1 MEPILQWGLEFI
13 RIVQTAA
20 SPSLTAVMRII
31 TAIGETAVYLAAVP
45 LIYWCV
51 DEKKGLRLG
60 IMVLISIWINLS
72 LKYLFDQP
80 RPFFEG
86 YDPSVGMASEK
97 TGGLPSGHAQ
107 NTLVMFFI
115 LASLVKKKW
124 AYVCA
129 GVLCLLIG
137 FSRIYLGVHFP
148 TDVLA
153 GWILGGVILGGYF
166 LLSGKIEELLVKG
179 GFRAGMI
186 ATAALSFVM
195 ILYIPVKELLMPGGT
210 LLGLGFGY
218 CYNRRSVGFSNNAL
232 PEMADQKKY
241 LILFA
246 RIILGLGGLILIFFR
261 VSSFVPHSS
270 SNQNLY
276 GFAVSMITGLWISIA
291 APWIFIKL
299 HLAGSEIKSDE

>member
-1 MEPILQWGLEFI
+1 MEPILLWGLDFI
-13 RIVQTAA
+13 RMIQTIA
-20 SPSLTAVMRII
+20 SPPLTAVMRFI
-31 TAIGETAVYLAAVP
+31 TAIGGVAVYLALIP

-60 IMVLISIWINLS
+60 IMILISIWVNLS
-72 LKYLFDQP
+72 LKYMLDQP

-86 YDPSVGMASEK
+86 YDPSVGMSSEK

-115 LASLVKKKW
+115 LASWVKKKW

-129 GVLCLLIG
+129 SALCLLIG

-148 TDVLA
+148 PDVLA
-153 GWILGGVILGGYF
+153 GWILGGVILCGYF
-166 LLSGKIEELLVKG
+166 LSSGKIEDLLVKG

-186 ATAALSFVM
+186 ATSALSFVM

-218 CYNRRSVGFSNNAL
+218 CYNRRSVGFSTNAL
-232 PEMADQKKY
+232 PEATDHKKY
-241 LILFA
+241 LMLFA
-246 RIILGLGGLILIFFR
+246 KVILGLGGLILIFFR

-276 GFAVSMITGLWISIA
+276 AFAVSMITGLWISIA

-299 HLAGSEIKSDE
+299 RLAESVIKSDE